1 MYRTYFLIND
11 IKFFVSIPRWDG
23 VPQGFGKE
31 LYESDL
37 DRIMDNVNM
46 AMDRFP
52 CLQTA
57 DIGSVVAGPITYTPD
72 ILPMVG
78 PFPEIHNYWV
88 AAGFGYGIAHAG
100 KNSLL
105 PSFS

>member
-1 MYRTYFLIND
+1 
-11 IKFFVSIPRWDG
+11 
-23 VPQGFGKE
+23 
-31 LYESDL
+31 
-37 DRIMDNVNM
+37 MDNVNS

-78 PFPEIHNYWV
+78 PFPEIHNYWL
-88 AAGFGYGIAHAG
+88 ALGFGYGIAHAG
-100 KNSLL
+100 IILL
-105 PSFS
+105 IFLFIFFLSFAVIRLKTVNFAFPFRTGKT